1 LQLKTNLIIIWSC
14 TSCFFKTKQKARSI
28 KNLKLPLSHRQS
40 TNKTERERKKRE
52 ESLKE
57 DRVLLNKYNNNNKV
71 RAYPLSVICDS
82 VS

>member
-28 KNLKLPLSHRQS
+28 KNLKLPLSHRQ
-40 TNKTERERKKRE
+40 TRQRERERKKRE